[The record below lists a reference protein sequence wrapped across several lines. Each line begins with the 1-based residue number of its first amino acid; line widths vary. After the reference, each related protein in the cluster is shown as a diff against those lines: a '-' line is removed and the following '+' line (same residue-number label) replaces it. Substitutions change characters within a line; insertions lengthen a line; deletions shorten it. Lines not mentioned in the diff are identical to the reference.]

1 MSMNRVRVPVTI
13 TAICLGAALAIG
25 ACGGSD
31 GGGNKSK
38 STASSGTQGGGGA
51 KVTARAEA
59 QQFLDQLDAAV
70 RQGNLDFRVA
80 RLNPAVIERYG
91 EQQCRDFLA
100 GQPPDNTRQDH
111 VKRVG
116 KPEAFEYATDNLTA
130 TIPDSIPVHVRET
143 RMGKKADRNLH
154 LARVNGE
161 LTYFIDCGTP
171 RPPQ

>member
-1 MSMNRVRVPVTI
+1 MIRLRVASAI
-13 TAICLGAALAIG
+13 TMTCLSAAVAVG

-31 GGGNKSK
+31 GGDKDKSK

-51 KVTARAEA
+51 KVAARADV

-70 RQGNLDFRVA
+70 RQGNIDFRVA

-100 GQPPDNTRQDH
+100 AQPPDNTRADQ

-116 KPEAFEYATDNLTA
+116 KAEAFEYATDNLSG

-171 RPPQ
+171 PNQ